1 MTQQMIKLSRWICLE
16 CHYIYDPAKGD
27 KKGDPTGVP
36 FEDIPDTWR
45 CPGVVSLKAR
55 KACSGNS
62 MIKMLM
68 SAHFFVPGNQICHT
82 EEGDG
87 ETRNKSL

>member
-1 MTQQMIKLSRWICLE
+1 MVKLSRWICLE

-27 KKGDPTGVP
+27 KKGGSRRVFHSRICRTRGAA
-36 FEDIPDTWR
+36 R
-45 CPGVVSLKAR
+45 SVVSLKAR

-68 SAHFFVPGNQICHT
+68 SAHFFVPGKPNL
-82 EEGDG
+82 
-87 ETRNKSL
+87 SY